1 MVSSITSI
9 YDVDFFNNLYDN
21 ICLIA
26 DKTWA
31 FNKEDNYR
39 KLNQRLWVQ
48 NFKWIEKY
56 HDKNLQ
62 RRVRD
67 VIPDSLLAQYG
78 NYEYNEARENLY
90 KSSQETSIFHCENL
104 HSTSEPTE
112 PWMLDDV
119 EKIFTH
125 IMTKDENN
133 IKFAKNNNDDY
144 YYDKCCPL
152 LYTIENAA
160 ELELQMRIANDNVKC
175 VWKPTKTIMQIA
187 SNREQVTQGYDC
199 SRANQH
205 QQLHD
210 NDHKQLPSE
219 RCVNDD
225 ESCINSLRYPTCSF
239 SSEIIS
245 KNRYEE
251 KDYKVFQ
258 KSSLPLLSP
267 EVPEFFPKEMVVGP
281 TRLDI
286 RYESS
291 VPIHYIPL
299 SSSSAERN
307 YYHDKLLPVSR
318 PQLSNFNAI
327 FQNPG
332 IQLVTPPIMTPLIRS
347 PHQWI
352 PRIAP
357 PLQIQI
363 PVCCSIVPHQSIT
376 SLQSICPINHHRP
389 IQFNEKIVPIASS
402 SNQFS
407 SPSAIPVYQ
416 QPPELYHHDYKRK
429 SQGVDFN
436 NLILLTKNAMKV
448 RRNQS
453 KNPQQSSSFI
463 LESRQPN
470 LKSEDDVLQWLNM
483 GYPKRAKEFVNINSL
498 VTDIQQFIVKSD
510 SDDITDNDTNLSEY
524 DENDESA
531 TRNQTEDTEL

>member
-1 MVSSITSI
+1 
-9 YDVDFFNNLYDN
+9 
-21 ICLIA
+21 
-26 DKTWA
+26 
-31 FNKEDNYR
+31 
-39 KLNQRLWVQ
+39 
-48 NFKWIEKY
+48 
-56 HDKNLQ
+56 
-62 RRVRD
+62 
-67 VIPDSLLAQYG
+67 
-78 NYEYNEARENLY
+78 
-90 KSSQETSIFHCENL
+90 
-104 HSTSEPTE
+104 
-112 PWMLDDV
+112 
-119 EKIFTH
+119 
-125 IMTKDENN
+125 
-133 IKFAKNNNDDY
+133 
-144 YYDKCCPL
+144 
-152 LYTIENAA
+152 
-160 ELELQMRIANDNVKC
+160 MRIANDNVKC

-327 FQNPG
+327 FQV
-332 IQLVTPPIMTPLIRS
+332 I
-347 PHQWI
+347 
-352 PRIAP
+352 
-357 PLQIQI
+357 
-363 PVCCSIVPHQSIT
+363 IV
-376 SLQSICPINHHRP
+376 
-389 IQFNEKIVPIASS
+389 
-402 SNQFS
+402 
-407 SPSAIPVYQ
+407 Y
-416 QPPELYHHDYKRK
+416 
-429 SQGVDFN
+429 N
-436 NLILLTKNAMKV
+436 NT
-448 RRNQS
+448 Q
-453 KNPQQSSSFI
+453 
-463 LESRQPN
+463 
-470 LKSEDDVLQWLNM
+470 
-483 GYPKRAKEFVNINSL
+483 Y
-498 VTDIQQFIVKSD
+498 
-510 SDDITDNDTNLSEY
+510 Y
-524 DENDESA
+524 
-531 TRNQTEDTEL
+531 